1 MISIKFKLS
10 YKWLYTISKHN
21 QITCL
26 HFVQEKLHNF
36 SAHCGPAVP
45 LTFENGRK
53 GVFGVF
59 IWFMIVPKQNKDLR
73 VTVSVAVNS
82 VWLQA
87 IKSFQLEITV

>member
-1 MISIKFKLS
+1 MFKCIIVLA
-10 YKWLYTISKHN
+10 YQTIC
-21 QITCL
+21 T
-26 HFVQEKLHNF
+26 HFTKEKLYKF

>member
-1 MISIKFKLS
+1 MTVLNVTKLFI
-10 YKWLYTISKHN
+10 YILYRKILY
-21 QITCL
+21 Q
-26 HFVQEKLHNF
+26 F